1 MWLSIG
7 VSSFGDWL
15 ALLATISMAQ
25 QLTNHRSVAAQGVA
39 ISGVLLV
46 RLLPDLLLA
55 PLAGAIADRL
65 DRRKVVIVGECLAGL
80 LYLSIAIIYDLRYLY
95 VAQFVIEGIG
105 LFTVASKQTL
115 WMSTVTKDKLPLG
128 NQVLMF
134 TIYGSFPI
142 AALASALL
150 STVNRF
156 FTSAPIDP
164 ALADVRFAVIVAL
177 GLDAISYFASAATIY
192 LNRKRLAPRPE
203 HPSRHTGIFGLIAEG
218 AKFVFGDRVVRS
230 LYIGVIGAFA
240 AGGITVGVAQLYVNT
255 LGAGA
260 AGFNILVGTAFTG
273 LALGMVIGP
282 KVLSSFSRRRIFGAS
297 IAGAGLS
304 LIGMAVVGDFV
315 LGLAFSF
322 GVGIC
327 AGMAWILGY
336 TMIGEE
342 VEDRLRGR
350 TFSFVQSSARIVLM
364 VTLAVGPVLAGVFG
378 HYAVNLGGVA
388 LAISGPG
395 LALLLAG
402 AVALLIGVFA
412 ARHVAGSG
420 DIAVRAFLGRFL
432 MRRGNRLIDTA
443 TTSGLFVVLEG
454 ADLDRTRD
462 YAERIAAQ
470 LRVERRPVVLT
481 GEPTESA
488 YGKYVGDVLRRC
500 AAGDWS
506 ELDIQPQT
514 AIFLSAADR
523 AEHVAQVIRPALE
536 RGDVVICNRYVDTT
550 VAFLSHSVDTDP
562 ETIIRLSEW
571 GNEGLRPDV
580 TIVLDEAGGPEPIRR
595 SYLSRVRLSAEG
607 YRVVPIPAAG
617 QESADGEPP
626 PPDPYDA
633 VLDQVRRA
641 MARNFMRIGP
651 LAVLSDLG
659 SPLRDELADDLMDD
673 EPPDDGSADDGSAGD
688 GSADY
693 ALIDDARVPDGA
705 GRPGPGGPSASSGE
719 AATEDQAPQ
728 PGAEIEEVA
737 QTRQRS
743 E

>member
-25 QLTNHRSVAAQGVA
+25 QLTNHRSAAAQGVA

-65 DRRKVVIVGECLAGL
+65 DRRKVVIFGECLAGL
-80 LYLSIAIIYDLRYLY
+80 LYLSIAIVYDLRYLY

-128 NQVLMF
+128 NQILMF

-142 AALASALL
+142 AALASALF

-164 ALADVRFAVIVAL
+164 ALADVRFAVILAL
-177 GLDAISYFASAATIY
+177 VIDAVSYFASAAIIY
-192 LNRKRLAPRPE
+192 LNRRHLAP
-203 HPSRHTGIFGLIAEG
+203 HPAQQSKQTGIFGLIAEG
-218 AKFVFGDRVVRS
+218 AKFVFGDPVIRS

-255 LGAGA
+255 LGAGV

-273 LALGMVIGP
+273 LALGMVVGP
-282 KVLSSFSRRRIFGAS
+282 RVLPSFSRRRVFGTS

-322 GVGIC
+322 GVGLS

-364 VTLAVGPVLAGVFG
+364 MTLAVGPVLAGVFG
-378 HYAVNLGGVA
+378 RYAVNLGGVEV
-388 LAISGPG
+388 AISGPG

-412 ARHVAGSG
+412 ARRVAGAGTG
-420 DIAVRAFLGRFL
+420 DIPVRAFLGRIL
-432 MRRGNRLIDTA
+432 LRRSNRLIASA
-443 TTSGLFVVLEG
+443 TNTGLFVVLEG
-454 ADLDRTRD
+454 ADLERTRD
-462 YAERIAAQ
+462 YAHRLAAQ
-470 LRVERRPVVLT
+470 LRAEGRPVVLT
-481 GEPTESA
+481 GEPTESP
-488 YGKYVGDVLRRC
+488 YGQRVSAALHAH
-500 AAGDWS
+500 AAGTES
-506 ELDIQPQT
+506 GLDIQPQT
-514 AIFLSAADR
+514 AVFLAAADR
-523 AEHVAQVIRPALE
+523 AEHVGQVIRPALE
-536 RGDVVICNRYVDTT
+536 RGDVVVCDRYVDTT
-550 VAFLSHSVDTDP
+550 VAFLSNSTDADP
-562 ETIIRLSEW
+562 EAIIRLSEW
-571 GNEGLRPDV
+571 GNDGLQPDL
-580 TIVLDEAGGPEPIRR
+580 TIVLDEADGREPIRS
-595 SYLSRVRLSAEG
+595 SYLNRVRVSAEG
-607 YRVVPIPAAG
+607 YRVVPVPAEAAVDVTEAEG
-617 QESADGEPP
+617 S
-626 PPDPYDA
+626 PPDPYDE

-651 LAVLSDLG
+651 LAVPSDLG
-659 SPLRDELADDLMDD
+659 SPVGQEIGDD
-673 EPPDDGSADDGSAGD
+673 ETE
-688 GSADY
+688 
-693 ALIDDARVPDGA
+693 DAEA
-705 GRPGPGGPSASSGE
+705 PSAVADTLVIVEPPADLSIG
-719 AATEDQAPQ
+719 QAETPPPE
-728 PGAEIEEVA
+728 PGVEEVA
-737 QTRQRS
+737 QAPRRA

>member
-7 VSSFGDWL
+7 ISSFGDWL

-25 QLTNHRSVAAQGVA
+25 QLTNHRSAAAQGVA

-46 RLLPDLLLA
+46 RLMPDLLLA

-65 DRRKVVIVGECLAGL
+65 DRRKVVIIGECLAGV
-80 LYLSIAIIYDLRYLY
+80 LYLSIAIVYDLRYLY

-128 NQVLMF
+128 NQILMF

-142 AALASALL
+142 AALASALF

-164 ALADVRFAVIVAL
+164 ALADVRFAVILAL
-177 GLDAISYFASAATIY
+177 VLDAISYFASASIIY
-192 LNRKRLAPRPE
+192 LNRRHLAP
-203 HPSRHTGIFGLIAEG
+203 HPDHQSKHTGIFGLIAEG
-218 AKFVFGDRVVRS
+218 AKFVFGDRVIRS

-255 LGAGA
+255 LGAGV

-282 KVLSSFSRRRIFGAS
+282 RVLPSFSRRRVFGTS

-304 LIGMAVVGDFV
+304 LIGMALVGDFV
-315 LGLAFSF
+315 LGLACSF

-364 VTLAVGPVLAGVFG
+364 LMLAVGPVLAGVFG
-378 HYAVNLGGVA
+378 HYSVNLGGVEV
-388 LAISGPG
+388 AISGPG

-402 AVALLIGVFA
+402 AVALLLGVFA
-412 ARHVAGSG
+412 ARRVAGVG
-420 DIAVRAFLGRFL
+420 DIPVRAFLGRIL
-432 MRRGNRLIDTA
+432 LRRSNRLIASA
-443 TTSGLFVVLEG
+443 TNTGLFVVLEG
-454 ADLDRTRD
+454 AELERTRD
-462 YAERIAAQ
+462 YAYRIAVQ
-470 LRVERRPVVLT
+470 LRAEGRPVVLT
-481 GEPTESA
+481 GEPTESP
-488 YGKYVGDVLRRC
+488 YGKRVS
-500 AAGDWS
+500 AALQAHATGTES
-506 ELDIQPQT
+506 GLDIQPQT
-514 AIFLSAADR
+514 VVFLAAADR
-523 AEHVAQVIRPALE
+523 AEHVGQVIRPALE
-536 RGDVVICNRYVDTT
+536 RGDVVICDRYVDTT
-550 VAFLSHSVDTDP
+550 VAFLSSPTDADP
-562 ETIIRLSEW
+562 EAIIRLSEW
-571 GNEGLRPDV
+571 GNDGLQPDL
-580 TIVLDEAGGPEPIRR
+580 TIVLDELGGREPIRR
-595 SYLSRVRLSAEG
+595 SYLNRVRASAEG
-607 YRVVPIPAAG
+607 YRVVPIPAEAA
-617 QESADGEPP
+617 ADGAQGLLS
-626 PPDPYDA
+626 DPYEE

-659 SPLRDELADDLMDD
+659 SPVGQEIADDDD
-673 EPPDDGSADDGSAGD
+673 ESEGAEPASAAADTSANEEPSADVSTGQQEN
-688 GSADY
+688 
-693 ALIDDARVPDGA
+693 P
-705 GRPGPGGPSASSGE
+705 P
-719 AATEDQAPQ
+719 QAP
-728 PGAEIEEVA
+728 GVEEVA
-737 QTRQRS
+737 QARRPA